1 MTPLERSDSHA
12 DSIHQLLHISN
23 ELHILQQLLI
33 FMIMKTCIYVVAIIG
48 AILVASCGSSWE
60 ISGNNIV
67 VNKADKPVEIPA
79 GTYYILPDSIPK

>member
-1 MTPLERSDSHA
+1 
-12 DSIHQLLHISN
+12 
-23 ELHILQQLLI
+23 
-33 FMIMKTCIYVVAIIG
+33 MKICIYVVAIIG

-79 GTYYILPDSIPK
+79 GTYYILPDTIPK

>member
-1 MTPLERSDSHA
+1 
-12 DSIHQLLHISN
+12 
-23 ELHILQQLLI
+23 
-33 FMIMKTCIYVVAIIG
+33 MIMKTLIYVVAVVG

-67 VNKADKPVEIPA
+67 VNKADKPIEVPA